1 MTEEQIQTFHKSLKE
16 RLQHAEVDL
25 IEYDDYYMGMAG
37 ALDEVLELLELLE
50 EVFDL

>member
-1 MTEEQIQTFHKSLKE
+1 MTEEQIQTFRKSLKE

-25 IEYDDYYMGMAG
+25 VDSEDYYYMGVADT
-37 ALDEVLELLELLE
+37 LDEVLELFE

>member
-1 MTEEQIQTFHKSLKE
+1 MTEEQFHKSLKE

-25 IEYDDYYMGMAG
+25 IEYEEYYKGMAD
-37 ALDEVLELLELLE
+37 ALDEALELFE

>member
-25 IEYDDYYMGMAG
+25 IEYEDYYMGMAD
-37 ALDEVLELLELLE
+37 AFDEALELFE